1 MPGIEISLEEEEALA
16 FAICD
21 TDKVLPIF
29 SRTRRNYLL
38 F

>member
-21 TDKVLPIF
+21 SDKVY
-29 SRTRRNYLL
+29 TNYQQT
-38 F
+38 